1 MGWQNVG
8 YDLGT
13 EQGREWVQAAMY
25 DAATRGRR
33 RFADRVLAA
42 SDLVVKIP
50 KAHRSPEPGDS
61 MSFPGTWFCL

>member
-1 MGWQNVG
+1 MGWQKVG

-42 SDLVVKIP
+42 SDLVVKDP
-50 KAHRSPEPGDS
+50 KSTPQP
-61 MSFPGTWFCL
+61 